1 MTCYPILGILTSIF
15 LYYYMKK
22 IYNKVVV
29 IDVNEIPSLNDV
41 EYYSQ
46 NIMDDR
52 LLQYPI
58 YISDIDKKPLDANVS
73 KVNLHKYNYINKPFS
88 FTNSIFI

>member
-1 MTCYPILGILTSIF
+1 MTCYPILGIFTSIILF
-15 LYYYMKK
+15 FYMKF
-22 IYNKVVV
+22 IYNKVVL

-58 YISDIDKKPLDANVS
+58 YISEIDKKPFDANVS
-73 KVNLHKYNYINKPFS
+73 KKNFHKYYLIK
-88 FTNSIFI
+88 